1 MTKGHERAHFPT
13 KEHMSFITV
22 WLLCYPIS
30 QEMHAPI
37 IVLNLIST
45 SLFPF
50 HSFTSTFLS
59 YLGKLDLLGE
69 MWTISS
75 SPQLQTFKEAL
86 NVIWTTIL
94 IWCVC
99 CHIQIASSHFHLK
112 VKRVEIWASCVCSK
126 GRFIPLQKSRNIHIS
141 WIWCLFHIFHFHRAK
156 HTHKEYKCFQF
167 PLPHLSHC
175 KDQNMEER
183 DDKTSTQE
191 KHSTDSE
198 VISSSLHCWITRY

>member
-112 VKRVEIWASCVCSK
+112 VKRVEMWARCLLQGELCTASGIQKYPYFMNLVPVSHFPFPQSK
-126 GRFIPLQKSRNIHIS
+126 T
-141 WIWCLFHIFHFHRAK
+141 RA
-156 HTHKEYKCFQF
+156 Q
-167 PLPHLSHC
+167 
-175 KDQNMEER
+175 R
-183 DDKTSTQE
+183 
-191 KHSTDSE
+191 
-198 VISSSLHCWITRY
+198 I